1 LSSPGQDERRAE
13 GAGFDDRHLKTQAGP
28 QSSAET
34 FREIAQDGGR
44 NSTRMG
50 RIRWTDVEID
60 WIINQ
65 EEMLPPQED
74 DQMDED

>member
-1 LSSPGQDERRAE
+1 
-13 GAGFDDRHLKTQAGP
+13 
-28 QSSAET
+28 
-34 FREIAQDGGR
+34 
-44 NSTRMG
+44 MG